1 MVHHAPSP
9 LSMGESPTSTAPLS
23 ATTRYSSIDF
33 GHTLSMTRTG
43 ATLTMESGGTATATA
58 KEEFLAA
65 SKLTWTILR
74 PTIFLERVGLQRH
87 LLKPARLDVK
97 TILSVPFSPSGQ
109 KISQMTMAALCLEAR
124 QHWKETRPQIHIS
137 QDLLLVQVKF
147 YLPFSIAY
155 TFTGCSKTL

>member
-9 LSMGESPTSTAPLS
+9 LSMRESPTSTAPLS

-65 SKLTWTILR
+65 SKLT
-74 PTIFLERVGLQRH
+74 
-87 LLKPARLDVK
+87 
-97 TILSVPFSPSGQ
+97 
-109 KISQMTMAALCLEAR
+109 
-124 QHWKETRPQIHIS
+124 
-137 QDLLLVQVKF
+137 
-147 YLPFSIAY
+147 
-155 TFTGCSKTL
+155 